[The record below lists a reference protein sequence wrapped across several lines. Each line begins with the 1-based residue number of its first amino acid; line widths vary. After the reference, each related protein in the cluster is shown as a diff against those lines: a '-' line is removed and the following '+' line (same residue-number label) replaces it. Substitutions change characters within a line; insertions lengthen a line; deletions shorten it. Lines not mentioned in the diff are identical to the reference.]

1 MIVLDANVLI
11 AAFDGSDLHHEWAI
25 TFLRDTAAEELM
37 ISTLTY
43 AEILVAPIR
52 ADRLKEFRKG
62 IDSLGFIIDDIA
74 SEDAEDIARL
84 RSETGLKMPDVIV
97 LHTALK
103 QDLGHIVHEL
113 WCFAGGSGFKDE
125 VVLVLEVAC
134 FVGSEAS

>member
-11 AAFDGSDLHHEWAI
+11 AAFDSSDLHHEWAI

-103 QDLGHIVHEL
+103 HAASLATADSSLTRKAAALGTTVFSPSI
-113 WCFAGGSGFKDE
+113 
-125 VVLVLEVAC
+125 
-134 FVGSEAS
+134 

>member
-1 MIVLDANVLI
+1 MVLI

-52 ADRLKEFRKG
+52 ANRLKEFRKG

-84 RSETGLKMPDVIV
+84 RSESGLKMPDVIV

-103 QDLGHIVHEL
+103 HAASLATADSLLTRKAAALGTTVFSPSI
-113 WCFAGGSGFKDE
+113 
-125 VVLVLEVAC
+125 
-134 FVGSEAS
+134 